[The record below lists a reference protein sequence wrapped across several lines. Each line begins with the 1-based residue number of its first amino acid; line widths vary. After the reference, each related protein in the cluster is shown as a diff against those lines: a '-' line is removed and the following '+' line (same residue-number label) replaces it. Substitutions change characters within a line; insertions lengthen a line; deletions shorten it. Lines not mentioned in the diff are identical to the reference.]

1 MTDPIDL
8 PMESEPTVSINTTQP
23 EPTVTMPL
31 PPIPPLPPL
40 GFPFRQPGQPAEP
53 KEAKEVKLNPPKQFT
68 GKREDLK
75 KFLQDVELY
84 LRVNEKIYDTNLKKI
99 AFTLSFMNEGDAAS
113 WKEQLLEEALA
124 LPSFDLGTWN
134 TFTKDLKQAFSPYD
148 APGDALNEMKTLRM
162 GNNSIEEHLAKFKM
176 LVTKSGI
183 QPDSPAVIDYFR
195 ETLQIPLQRRLLTLE
210 NPPTTLQG
218 WFDWASKLD
227 NSFRR
232 MQRILGRGNTGNTG
246 NSGRTNDKKKE
257 EPRRRWNFQKKDPNA
272 MDVDAL
278 TMEQRNEAM
287 KKGLC
292 FGCGKQGH
300 LSRDCPDKKKPT
312 T

>member
-1 MTDPIDL
+1 
-8 PMESEPTVSINTTQP
+8 
-23 EPTVTMPL
+23 
-31 PPIPPLPPL
+31 
-40 GFPFRQPGQPAEP
+40 
-53 KEAKEVKLNPPKQFT
+53 
-68 GKREDLK
+68 
-75 KFLQDVELY
+75 
-84 LRVNEKIYDTNLKKI
+84 
-99 AFTLSFMNEGDAAS
+99 
-113 WKEQLLEEALA
+113 
-124 LPSFDLGTWN
+124 
-134 TFTKDLKQAFSPYD
+134 
-148 APGDALNEMKTLRM
+148 MKTLRM
-162 GNNSIEEHLAKFKM
+162 GNNSIEEHIAKFKM

-183 QPDSPAVIDYFR
+183 QSNSPAVIDYFR

-232 MQRILGRGNTGNTG
+232 MQRILGRGNMGTTG
-246 NSGRTNDKKKE
+246 NSGKTNDKKKE
-257 EPRRRWNFQKKDPNA
+257 EPRRRWNFQKRDPNA

-300 LSRDCPDKKKPT
+300 LSRDCPDKKKSTPNNNET
-312 T
+312 PKKMKGKELLAHIRGFTALMDEAEKEKFYNEAEEEGF